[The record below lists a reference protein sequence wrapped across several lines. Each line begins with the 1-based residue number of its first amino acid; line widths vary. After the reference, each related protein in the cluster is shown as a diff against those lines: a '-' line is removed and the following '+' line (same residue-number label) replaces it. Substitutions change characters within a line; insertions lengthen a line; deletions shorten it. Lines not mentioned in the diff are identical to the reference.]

1 MQPHP
6 PAADLGLL
14 THVVWGE
21 SPAPIIVHFANCPI
35 AGAQQRYYGA
45 PDYEKSI

>member
-14 THVVWGE
+14 TNVVRGK
-21 SPAPIIVHFANCPI
+21 SPAPIIVRFADCPI
-35 AGAQQRYYGA
+35 AGAQQRYYGSA
-45 PDYEKSI
+45 RL